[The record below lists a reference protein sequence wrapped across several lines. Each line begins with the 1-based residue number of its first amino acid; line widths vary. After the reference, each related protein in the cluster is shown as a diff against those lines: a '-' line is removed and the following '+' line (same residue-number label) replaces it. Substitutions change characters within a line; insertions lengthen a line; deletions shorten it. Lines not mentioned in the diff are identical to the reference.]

1 MPPPAASA
9 IVATM
14 LSNCTLPRR
23 QPHVERRGVGAGNAA
38 IDYRWPD
45 QHIDY
50 YFDERTW
57 LEPSKKRAARRTVEI
72 AVDELKHK
80 VAQYGGIALTFTEL
94 ASPGTHALN
103 ITAEDACSAT
113 VGYNAGP
120 NLNIMNIGQCYTNEA
135 FVKHELGHAVGGLW
149 HEQQHP
155 FASRYMHK
163 GCDDTNDCDENCD
176 QKGPFVATTT
186 PYDPTSIMHYGLGAC
201 GGMVL
206 NSVGLAL
213 AQALNIHP
221 MAVGAAVNYSIHDAQ
236 MVARE
241 YSDERLKDG
250 NGADCQAQQLVPK
263 CSDPSE
269 CNYLS
274 KLADGTCD
282 EDLKCYYLDGGDC
295 EANAPL
301 QNPNHHPYPH
311 THHVSAHDRADTIG
325 VLEVILL
332 VSGALLIA
340 ALCAFV
346 LPSLV

>member
-221 MAVGAAVNYSIHDAQ
+221 MAVGAAVNYSIHDAHEATAAHNALACS
-236 MVARE
+236 V
-241 YSDERLKDG
+241 SKHRLAHQFSHAPG
-250 NGADCQAQQLVPK
+250 PF
-263 CSDPSE
+263 S
-269 CNYLS
+269 
-274 KLADGTCD
+274 
-282 EDLKCYYLDGGDC
+282 
-295 EANAPL
+295 NA
-301 QNPNHHPYPH
+301 
-311 THHVSAHDRADTIG
+311 VIVVVISG
-325 VLEVILL
+325 VIH
-332 VSGALLIA
+332 
-340 ALCAFV
+340 
-346 LPSLV
+346 PSLVSAERIPHACWNVLSKRFVVRFDHVFPL